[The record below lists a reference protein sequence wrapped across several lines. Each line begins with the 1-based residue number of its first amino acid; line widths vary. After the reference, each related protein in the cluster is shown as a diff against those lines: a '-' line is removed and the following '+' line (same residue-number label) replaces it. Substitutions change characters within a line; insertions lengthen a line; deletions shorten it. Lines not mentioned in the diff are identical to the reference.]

1 MNEQAYM
8 IAWAAYACGYLLVL
22 LILWR
27 WTSGWW
33 RLPKYSVRLLW
44 VSAMAAVLPHPDQ
57 PELLVPAVIMALLGW
72 VMDGP
77 EVALP
82 ALRLM
87 GLAAAVGCFIA
98 VIAVAIAARLAPK
111 SQSKPNTE
119 QDSDVVAEAAA
130 SEPQQDDPAVMDD
143 AAIVEP
149 SAKA

>member
-33 RLPKYSVRLLW
+33 RLPKYAVRLLW

-57 PELLVPAVIMALLGW
+57 SELLVPAVIMALLGW

-111 SQSKPNTE
+111 TQSKPHTE
-119 QDSDVVAEAAA
+119 QDADAVAEAST

-149 SAKA
+149 PAKA